1 MMAAQ
6 SESLACPARGR
17 GPRPGPARGH
27 SESRLG
33 VTDTRHSSLIQG
45 GNPGALPGAGCG
57 PGHCESVVQ
66 AVPP

>member
-27 SESRLG
+27 SESR